1 MSMVGIRDMSLLQ
14 SPPEERYPVQTYV
27 VEYSDGLVRDAI
39 LRELSR
45 GGQVYFLYNRVQ
57 TIEAMYNRLKKLVP
71 EARIAVGHG
80 QMREHALEDV
90 MLDFYEGK
98 FDVLLCT
105 TIIEAGLDVPR
116 ANTLIVCDA
125 DRFGLSQLYQ
135 LRGRVGRSNRLAYAY
150 LTVNPNKVMT
160 ENADKRLSAIREFTE
175 FGSGFRVAMRD
186 LEIRGMGNLLGAEQ
200 SGHMAAIGY
209 DLYVKMI
216 EETVRELRGDA
227 SQGDIETRMEIR
239 VDAYVPHE
247 YISNELLRVEMY
259 KKIAGITSREAREDI
274 LEELIDRFGDP
285 GRPVMNL
292 IDIAQL
298 KSHCS
303 QLGIDLVTVK
313 GNDLVM
319 RFAQNVKIDVMKLVD
334 AISKH
339 EDCLRLQ
346 AGTVTSL
353 IYTKKN
359 ASAEE
364 LLQSAVGVM
373 EQVAKEAV

>member
-1 MSMVGIRDMSLLQ
+1 
-14 SPPEERYPVQTYV
+14 
-27 VEYSDGLVRDAI
+27 
-39 LRELSR
+39 
-45 GGQVYFLYNRVQ
+45 
-57 TIEAMYNRLKKLVP
+57 
-71 EARIAVGHG
+71 
-80 QMREHALEDV
+80 
-90 MLDFYEGK
+90 
-98 FDVLLCT
+98 
-105 TIIEAGLDVPR
+105 
-116 ANTLIVCDA
+116 
-125 DRFGLSQLYQ
+125 
-135 LRGRVGRSNRLAYAY
+135 
-150 LTVNPNKVMT
+150 
-160 ENADKRLSAIREFTE
+160 
-175 FGSGFRVAMRD
+175 
-186 LEIRGMGNLLGAEQ
+186 
-200 SGHMAAIGY
+200 
-209 DLYVKMI
+209 
-216 EETVRELRGDA
+216 
-227 SQGDIETRMEIR
+227 
-239 VDAYVPHE
+239 
-247 YISNELLRVEMY
+247 
-259 KKIAGITSREAREDI
+259 
-274 LEELIDRFGDP
+274 
-285 GRPVMNL
+285 MNL

>member
-1 MSMVGIRDMSLLQ
+1 
-14 SPPEERYPVQTYV
+14 
-27 VEYSDGLVRDAI
+27 
-39 LRELSR
+39 
-45 GGQVYFLYNRVQ
+45 
-57 TIEAMYNRLKKLVP
+57 
-71 EARIAVGHG
+71 
-80 QMREHALEDV
+80 
-90 MLDFYEGK
+90 
-98 FDVLLCT
+98 
-105 TIIEAGLDVPR
+105 
-116 ANTLIVCDA
+116 
-125 DRFGLSQLYQ
+125 
-135 LRGRVGRSNRLAYAY
+135 
-150 LTVNPNKVMT
+150 
-160 ENADKRLSAIREFTE
+160 
-175 FGSGFRVAMRD
+175 
-186 LEIRGMGNLLGAEQ
+186 
-200 SGHMAAIGY
+200 MAAIGY

-285 GRPVMNL
+285 SRPVMNL

-303 QLGIDLVTVK
+303 RMGIDLVTVK

-319 RFAQNVKIDVMKLVD
+319 RFAQNAKIDVVKLAD
-334 AISKH
+334 AISRH

-346 AGTVTSL
+346 GGAVTSL
-353 IYTKKN
+353 VYTRKN
-359 ASAEE
+359 ATAEE

-373 EQVAKEAV
+373 EDVAKEAV